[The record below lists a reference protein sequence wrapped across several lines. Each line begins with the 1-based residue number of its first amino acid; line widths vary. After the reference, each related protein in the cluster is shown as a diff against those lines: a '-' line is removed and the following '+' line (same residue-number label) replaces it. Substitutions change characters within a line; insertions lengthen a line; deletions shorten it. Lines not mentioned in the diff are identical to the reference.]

1 MNAAAVMTSFN
12 PCQGLYT
19 QQHKMGVGM
28 HSHMLQMLQ
37 LHSDIHH
44 YTVKMVF
51 IDKYV
56 HMTPITEAGHQF
68 LFSLEPCLQ
77 ICNYELTHPSV
88 KEKYSPLK
96 HQETCLYESQEI

>member
-12 PCQGLYT
+12 PCRGFYI
-19 QQHKMGVGM
+19 QQHKKWVGM
-28 HSHMLQMLQ
+28 HSYMLHMLQ

-44 YTVKMVF
+44 YTVKMIF

-56 HMTPITEAGHQF
+56 HMTPITETGPWF

-96 HQETCLYESQEI
+96 HQATCLHKSKKI